1 MPSATLPDALAN
13 ALGRVVADV
22 QRQAGKDIELIAAEC
37 RVMVANLKLEIAS
50 FKEEVHRL
58 HAEDRQRLGMALAA
72 VKDGEPGARGEQ
84 GEPGRQGE
92 RGEPGEP
99 GAAGERGPA
108 GERGERGLPGE
119 KGEAGAAGERGPAGE
134 RGERGLPGEKGE
146 AGAAG
151 ERGEKGEPGERGDI
165 GLRGERG
172 EKGEPA
178 RDGRD
183 GLPGRTGPRGEKG
196 EPGERGDVGMRG
208 ERGEVGESGLGFEH
222 LEERIEDGGRIL
234 IRTYRRG
241 DEVKEFR
248 HVTAMPVYR
257 GVWKEGPYQ
266 RGDTVTRDGSQWH
279 CETETTA
286 TPGLSPDWRLCVKH
300 GRAGKDGKD
309 GERGAPGPKGESGR
323 DLTQLGPNGS
333 KW

>member
-1 MPSATLPDALAN
+1 MPSAMLPDALAD

-22 QRQAGKDIELIAAEC
+22 QRQARKDIELIAAEC
-37 RVMVANLKLEIAS
+37 RVMVANLKLEIAA

-58 HAEDRQRLGMALAA
+58 HAEDRQRLGVALAA
-72 VKDGEPGARGEQ
+72 VKDGEPGAPGKDGRDGIDGKDGAPGQ
-84 GEPGRQGE
+84 AGRDGIDGKDGAPGQAGRDGIDGKDGAPGRDGVDGISG
-92 RGEPGEP
+92 RDGTPGLAGTDGRDGIDGKDGAP
-99 GAAGERGPA
+99 GLP
-108 GERGERGLPGE
+108 GERGLPGQD
-119 KGEAGAAGERGPAGE
+119 
-134 RGERGLPGEKGE
+134 GLEGKPG
-146 AGAAG
+146 
-151 ERGEKGEPGERGDI
+151 
-165 GLRGERG
+165 
-172 EKGEPA
+172 

-183 GLPGRTGPRGEKG
+183 GLPGLNGKDG
-196 EPGERGDVGMRG
+196 EPGRAGLDGKDGRDG
-208 ERGEVGESGLGFEH
+208 IDGRDGLGFEH

-257 GVWKEGPYQ
+257 GVWKEGEYQ

-300 GRAGKDGKD
+300 GRAGKDGKN

-323 DLTQLGPNGS
+323 DLTQLGFDGG
-333 KW
+333 KH